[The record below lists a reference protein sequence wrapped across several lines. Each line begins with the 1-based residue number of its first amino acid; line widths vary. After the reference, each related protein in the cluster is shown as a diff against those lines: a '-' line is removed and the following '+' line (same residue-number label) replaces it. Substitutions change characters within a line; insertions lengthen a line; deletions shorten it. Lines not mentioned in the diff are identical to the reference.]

1 MHYFFPL
8 PMEARQNS
16 KNTTYGNDLFF
27 EALGEEVLD
36 DQKANNYYEFSF
48 PSQSLD
54 AGDMY
59 RIILKC
65 KIFDEPVPKSYFD
78 SITLS
83 VMDGPDK
90 LIETELSNR
99 KRKNSR
105 GESKD
110 YIAGTQLF
118 SRPYGF
124 KLCCSL
130 NRSFEKGPFTITA
143 YQVSFKK
150 VVGDEG
156 EEKYEGCEKAVP
168 LGRWKVG
175 RHFTPEELALWDKF
189 LKKRKRASTSQTP
202 KKKPAKKRKQ
212 TPNKRPTK
220 SAKKPAKKPAKKS
233 AKKSAKMP
241 AEKPS

>member
-8 PMEARQNS
+8 PTEARQNS
-16 KNTTYGNDLFF
+16 KNTTYGNDLFDF
-27 EALGEEVLD
+27 EAVGEEVSN

-59 RIILKC
+59 RIILQC

-83 VMDGPDK
+83 VMDGSDK

-202 KKKPAKKRKQ
+202 KK
-212 TPNKRPTK
+212 
-220 SAKKPAKKPAKKS
+220 PAKKS
-233 AKKSAKMP
+233 AKKP
-241 AEKPS
+241 AEKLS